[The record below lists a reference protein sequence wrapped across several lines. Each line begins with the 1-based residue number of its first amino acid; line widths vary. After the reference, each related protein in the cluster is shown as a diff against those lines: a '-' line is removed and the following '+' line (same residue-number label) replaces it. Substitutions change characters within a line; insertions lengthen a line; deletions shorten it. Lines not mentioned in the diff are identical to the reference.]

1 MAHTN
6 TSSVLPGLY
15 LELSRHGKSGEYDRA
30 LKVCDKILHE
40 FPTEEKALQCKVV
53 SHIQLGNFKDAVDVI
68 NKNAKNIGD
77 VTFEKAYCLYRLN
90 DIKEA
95 WKLINSTASQSFK
108 VKELKAQVLYRL
120 ENYQEC
126 FEVYKDLIKNS
137 EDEYEEE
144 RETNLAAVVACLTAQ
159 LEQEVKGAP
168 ELREHT
174 YELCYNKACILLG
187 LSKYADSLKKLL
199 QAEELC
205 KKTLEEN
212 DDPEE
217 EIEDELAIVRTQLG
231 YTKQKLGHSDQAMKL
246 YNLVLK
252 QRPSDNAIAAVA
264 ANNIVTVN
272 KDQNVFDSK
281 KKMKMAVSEG
291 LESKLTSQ
299 QRRAIALNHCL
310 LLYHTGQA
318 EQCGKAIAAFE
329 KNFTSAG
336 DEAILLKAAAVH
348 CKEKQLEKA
357 VQLLKDYAVR
367 NPSRSQAISFT
378 LAQLLLSQ
386 GHINDCCDILKSL
399 GNTTYRLGVVSVPLE
414 FIRVHFASI
423 TPACPCLLTSRGG
436 YLLQPRSS
444 ELNLVT
450 RESAKFHLANGRV
463 QEAANMLEE
472 LRKADPHDP
481 KILAQLISAYSAFD
495 PKKAKQVSMDL
506 PPAEEITRQVDVDTL
521 ETTSWTMGVR
531 YVKKVTKAEASP
543 ASRAQDIVK
552 KKKKKKK
559 GKLPKNFDPN
569 VDPDPERWLPRHE
582 RSTYK
587 KRKDRR
593 GAASG
598 IGKGTQ
604 GAVGSA
610 SEVDAT
616 QRTTQLQSPA
626 PGSQPSPGAQPQLG
640 PRQQRPL
647 PAQKK
652 KKKKGGRW

>member
-1 MAHTN
+1 
-6 TSSVLPGLY
+6 
-15 LELSRHGKSGEYDRA
+15 
-30 LKVCDKILHE
+30 
-40 FPTEEKALQCKVV
+40 
-53 SHIQLGNFKDAVDVI
+53 
-68 NKNAKNIGD
+68 
-77 VTFEKAYCLYRLN
+77 
-90 DIKEA
+90 
-95 WKLINSTASQSFK
+95 
-108 VKELKAQVLYRL
+108 
-120 ENYQEC
+120 
-126 FEVYKDLIKNS
+126 
-137 EDEYEEE
+137 
-144 RETNLAAVVACLTAQ
+144 
-159 LEQEVKGAP
+159 
-168 ELREHT
+168 
-174 YELCYNKACILLG
+174 
-187 LSKYADSLKKLL
+187 
-199 QAEELC
+199 
-205 KKTLEEN
+205 
-212 DDPEE
+212 
-217 EIEDELAIVRTQLG
+217 
-231 YTKQKLGHSDQAMKL
+231 
-246 YNLVLK
+246 
-252 QRPSDNAIAAVA
+252 
-264 ANNIVTVN
+264 
-272 KDQNVFDSK
+272 
-281 KKMKMAVSEG
+281 MKMAVSEG

-399 GNTTYRLGVVSVPLE
+399 GNTTYRLGVHSAVHDLFLQWKQHCKVFSGKPCALTGRWRFTRNAPISTTKTLKSESHRELLSV
-414 FIRVHFASI
+414 
-423 TPACPCLLTSRGG
+423 CLQTHAWYKHDHGTMWLLQSNLVNSNSRGTEDSSSQYIPECMKPAMSHRRKRFFVSARITIEG
-436 YLLQPRSS
+436 HFSSLPTAGTHTFSRRGSSGRIPVSDPPKDFEKSEAEPDLQEQKPYCGICKNHVTAKHESFPVLPWGVTLGGIYSGTLSRQIAALVTLYKSLEDKEAVAAIFADAIAWYKKNKASAKPRSS

-604 GAVGSA
+604 GAVGST